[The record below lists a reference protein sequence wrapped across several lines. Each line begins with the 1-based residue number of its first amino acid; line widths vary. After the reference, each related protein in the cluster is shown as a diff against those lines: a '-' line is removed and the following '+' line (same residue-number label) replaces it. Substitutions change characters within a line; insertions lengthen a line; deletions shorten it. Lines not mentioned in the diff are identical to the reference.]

1 MDFNGWVP
9 SMPASVPNWSPV
21 DFIMHAPSAVAMF
34 DNEMR
39 CVAVSSRFLSDYRLG
54 AESQHSVIG
63 RSLYDVSPDI
73 SERSR
78 QMHRRV
84 LAGETLSDVEDFFI
98 RADGTPARIKSDMAP
113 WRHPDGTIGGAIIFL
128 RQYTGQEEAEE
139 ALAASESL
147 LRLSQEAAHIGSYDW
162 HIGGGPN
169 LWSDEH
175 CRLFGIEPSGGRSI
189 PTDLWREIIHP
200 DDLPMLEQRIAEIV
214 ETGGSG
220 EIEHRI
226 RTSRGVRWLYGRGQL
241 VREKGKPTRLIGI
254 NMDITERKLL
264 EEELRELTRTLEKRV
279 EQEVAAREAAQTKL
293 AHAQKLQSIGQLTGG
308 VAHDFN
314 NLLTVITGTID
325 ILEQGVADRPALA
338 AIVKLIGEAADRGAS
353 LTSSLLSFA
362 RKQPL
367 RPQSTDVEALLAT
380 ASDLLAS
387 SLGRQIEIN
396 CIKRGYIG
404 TVLVDPDQLTSAIV
418 NLGINARD
426 AMPDGGTLTIEADTV
441 AIDQADAAVREMTA
455 GNYVAVSVS
464 DTGTGIDEAIQDKIY
479 EPFFSTKGVGKG
491 TGLGLSMVHGFIKQ
505 SGGNIEFETA
515 RNKGTTF
522 RIYLPC
528 SGESEPAQAI
538 DRAYKRLPG
547 GQETILCVEDDPIV
561 REFVTRQLQALGY
574 TTIAAS
580 NPTEA
585 LAQIRRNANI
595 DLLFTDVI
603 MPGKTDGWQLA
614 ELVRQV
620 RPEIKIVCTSGYSDF
635 NAERIVANPG
645 ILLLEKPYRLSAL
658 AQMIR
663 RALDGPAQLAC

>member
-1 MDFNGWVP
+1 
-9 SMPASVPNWSPV
+9 
-21 DFIMHAPSAVAMF
+21 
-34 DNEMR
+34 
-39 CVAVSSRFLSDYRLG
+39 
-54 AESQHSVIG
+54 
-63 RSLYDVSPDI
+63 
-73 SERSR
+73 
-78 QMHRRV
+78 
-84 LAGETLSDVEDFFI
+84 
-98 RADGTPARIKSDMAP
+98 
-113 WRHPDGTIGGAIIFL
+113 
-128 RQYTGQEEAEE
+128 
-139 ALAASESL
+139 
-147 LRLSQEAAHIGSYDW
+147 
-162 HIGGGPN
+162 
-169 LWSDEH
+169 
-175 CRLFGIEPSGGRSI
+175 
-189 PTDLWREIIHP
+189 
-200 DDLPMLEQRIAEIV
+200 
-214 ETGGSG
+214 
-220 EIEHRI
+220 
-226 RTSRGVRWLYGRGQL
+226 VRWLYGRGQL

-264 EEELRELTRTLEKRV
+264 EQELRELTRTLEKRV

-367 RPQSTDVEALLAT
+367 RPQSTEVEALLAT

-441 AIDQADAAVREMTA
+441 AIDQADAAVREIQA

-515 RNKGTTF
+515 RDKGTTF
-522 RIYLPC
+522 RLYLPC
-528 SGESEPAQAI
+528 SDESEPAQAI

-614 ELVRQV
+614 ELVRQL
-620 RPEIKIVCTSGYSDF
+620 RPHIKIVCTSGYSDF

-663 RALDGPAQLAC
+663 RALDGPVQSTG

>member
-1 MDFNGWVP
+1 MR
-9 SMPASVPNWSPV
+9 
-21 DFIMHAPSAVAMF
+21 APSAIAVF

-39 CVAVSSRFLSDYRLG
+39 YVAVSPRFLADYRID
-54 AESQHSVIG
+54 AASQQSVIG

-73 SERSR
+73 SERIR
-78 QMHRRV
+78 QKHRRV
-84 LAGETLSDVEDFFI
+84 LAGETLSDVEDFFV
-98 RADGTPARIKSDMAP
+98 RPDGTPARMTSDMAP
-113 WRHPDGTIGGAIIFL
+113 LRHPDGTIGGAVISL
-128 RQYTGQEEAEE
+128 KTDTGRKEAEE

-147 LRLSQEAAHIGSYDW
+147 LRLSLEAAHIGSYDW
-162 HIGGGPN
+162 QINGGPN

-175 CRLFGIEPSGGRSI
+175 CRLFGIEPQGGRSI
-189 PTDLWREIIHP
+189 PAELWRDIIHP
-200 DDLPMLEQRIAEIV
+200 DDLPMVEQRIAEIV

-226 RTSRGVRWLYGRGQL
+226 RTPRGVRWLYGRGQL

-254 NMDITERKLL
+254 NMDVTERRIL
-264 EEELRELTRTLEKRV
+264 EDEFRELTKTLERRV
-279 EQEVAAREAAQTKL
+279 EQEVAAREAAQTRL
-293 AHAQKLQSIGQLTGG
+293 AHAQKLQSIGELTGG

-325 ILEQGVADRPALA
+325 ILGDGVADRPGLA
-338 AIVKLIGEAADRGAS
+338 AIVTMIGQAADRGAK
-353 LTSSLLSFA
+353 LTSNLLAFA
-362 RKQPL
+362 GKQPL
-367 RPQSTDVEALLAT
+367 RPRSTDVEALIAT
-380 ASDLLAS
+380 AGDLLS
-387 SLGRQIEIN
+387 SALGRHIEIN

-404 TVLVDPDQLTSAIV
+404 TVLVDPDQLTSALV

-426 AMPDGGTLTIEADTV
+426 AMPNGGSLTIDADTV
-441 AIDQADAAVREMTA
+441 AIDQDEADLREIAA
-455 GNYVAVSVS
+455 GNYVAVSIT
-464 DTGTGIDEAIQDKIY
+464 DTGTGIEENIRDKIY

-522 RIYLPC
+522 RLYLPC
-528 SGESEPAQAI
+528 SGESQPAQAT
-538 DRAYKRLPG
+538 DRVYKRLAG
-547 GQETILCVEDDPIV
+547 GRETILCVEDDPIV

-574 TTIAAS
+574 STIAAG
-580 NPTEA
+580 NATEA
-585 LAQIRRNANI
+585 LAEVRRNARI

-614 ELVRQV
+614 ELVKQL
-620 RPEIKIVCTSGYSDF
+620 RPDIKIVCTSGYSTF

-658 AQMIR
+658 AQIIR
-663 RALDGPAQLAC
+663 RALEGPAQLAG